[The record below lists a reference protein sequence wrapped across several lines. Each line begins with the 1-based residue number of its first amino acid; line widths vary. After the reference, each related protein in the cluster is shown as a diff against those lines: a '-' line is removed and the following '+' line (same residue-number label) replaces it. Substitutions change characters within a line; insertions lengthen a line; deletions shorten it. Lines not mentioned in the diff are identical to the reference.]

1 MKKNIIEFLNS
12 SVDAGEALIALI
24 TALAVWV
31 IFWHLI
37 LARLLKRCKVTS
49 FGYAVYELGAV
60 GSFGTLILLSLIA
73 ILFIV
78 SIQSVL
84 SYGVRLLLPLL
95 LFWGGIITIAILI
108 IKYIRK
114 EKGR

>member
-49 FGYAVYELGAV
+49 FGYAV
-60 GSFGTLILLSLIA
+60 
-73 ILFIV
+73 
-78 SIQSVL
+78 
-84 SYGVRLLLPLL
+84 
-95 LFWGGIITIAILI
+95 
-108 IKYIRK
+108 
-114 EKGR
+114 